1 MRAPPTVV
9 ACDRQRVSA
18 FGQAASWNF
27 CDRAKRRESAT
38 VPKLPGTPRQ
48 ASWLIRRTARPGSP
62 LADLPLRHE
71 RGRLFSPRH
80 CSECLAACSMAPCLN
95 RIRRNRHGDHQF
107 PQQNKVEAV
116 MRITIAAVVLFLI
129 SGNCFAQS
137 SVGGGSSGAAA
148 GGGSAGSSA
157 VAAPAG
163 RGAGSIAPTV
173 PGNGITP
180 IPRAPGVANTP
191 VDPQRNNV
199 DAQPPTRR
207 LPGSTATEPRGPG

>member
-1 MRAPPTVV
+1 
-9 ACDRQRVSA
+9 
-18 FGQAASWNF
+18 
-27 CDRAKRRESAT
+27 
-38 VPKLPGTPRQ
+38 
-48 ASWLIRRTARPGSP
+48 
-62 LADLPLRHE
+62 
-71 RGRLFSPRH
+71 
-80 CSECLAACSMAPCLN
+80 
-95 RIRRNRHGDHQF
+95 
-107 PQQNKVEAV
+107 

-207 LPGSTATEPRGPG
+207 LPGSTATEPRGSGQPSQPSDLTANPDTTNPPPSGGRANPGGANSSPASRKDAAQAAVAECEGLWDKDTHMTKDEWRATCRRIQNRLNTVTEPSGQRSGSRALR

>member
-1 MRAPPTVV
+1 
-9 ACDRQRVSA
+9 
-18 FGQAASWNF
+18 
-27 CDRAKRRESAT
+27 
-38 VPKLPGTPRQ
+38 
-48 ASWLIRRTARPGSP
+48 
-62 LADLPLRHE
+62 
-71 RGRLFSPRH
+71 
-80 CSECLAACSMAPCLN
+80 MAPCLN

-207 LPGSTATEPRGPG
+207 LPGSTATEPRGPGQPSQPSDLTAAAFRWQSQSGRRKFLASFPKGCRASRRC